1 MQSIPRC
8 TRHNCRQIL
17 AILPGSWEVV
27 RAIRDDERVGE
38 GSGMLTCHIERDA
51 AGRVRR
57 GCGTRYEIRAVVEE
71 QRRAA

>member
-27 RAIRDDERVGE
+27 RAIGERERVDE
-38 GSGMLTCHIERDA
+38 DSGVLTCHVERDA
-51 AGRVRR
+51 AGRIRR
-57 GCGTRYEIRAVVEE
+57 GCGARYEIRAAVEE